1 MGHIVLHSRR
11 SAFILGEALVT
22 FGLLNGLLLLEY
34 EQVTQYKQQVQ
45 RLEKRYQVAQ
55 QERLAAM
62 KAWHT
67 YDQP

>member
-1 MGHIVLHSRR
+1 MGRIVLHSLR

-34 EQVTQYKQQVQ
+34 EQVTHYKQQAQ
-45 RLEKRYQVAQ
+45 RLEKRYQVVQ

-67 YDQP
+67 DDQP

>member
-1 MGHIVLHSRR
+1 MGRIVLHSRR

-45 RLEKRYQVAQ
+45 RLEKRYPVA
-55 QERLAAM
+55 
-62 KAWHT
+62 
-67 YDQP
+67 

>member
-1 MGHIVLHSRR
+1 MGRIVLHSRR
-11 SAFILGEALVT
+11 SALILGEALVT

-67 YDQP
+67 

>member
-1 MGHIVLHSRR
+1 MVLHSRR

-34 EQVTQYKQQVQ
+34 EQVTHYKQQAQ
-45 RLEKRYQVAQ
+45 RLEKRYQVVQ

-67 YDQP
+67 DDQP

>member
-1 MGHIVLHSRR
+1 VGRIVLHSRR
-11 SAFILGEALVT
+11 SAFILDEALVT
-22 FGLLNGLLLLEY
+22 LGLLNGLLLLEY

>member
-1 MGHIVLHSRR
+1 MGY
-11 SAFILGEALVT
+11 FIRIWT
-22 FGLLNGLLLLEY
+22 NN
-34 EQVTQYKQQVQ
+34 QYKQQVQ